1 MPIHSANYIYA
12 LSHNVPAI
20 ILLSSLAGGK
30 NKALKV
36 EFSLPPS
43 TYATMAIREVLKMDT
58 SSYFQAQL
66 NTADSS
72 GKSHVPAEDVDTSES
87 F

>member
-1 MPIHSANYIYA
+1 
-12 LSHNVPAI
+12 
-20 ILLSSLAGGK
+20 
-30 NKALKV
+30 
-36 EFSLPPS
+36 
-43 TYATMAIREVLKMDT
+43 MAIREVLKMDT

-72 GKSHVPAEDVDTSES
+72 GKSHVPAGDVDTSES